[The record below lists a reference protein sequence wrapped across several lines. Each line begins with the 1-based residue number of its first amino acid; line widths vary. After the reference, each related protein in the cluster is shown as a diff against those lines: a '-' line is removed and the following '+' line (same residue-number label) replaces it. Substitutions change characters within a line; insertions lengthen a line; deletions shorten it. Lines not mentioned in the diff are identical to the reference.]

1 MAERRE
7 HFPIVREAVGAF
19 ADRAH
24 FSRAVQELRAA
35 GFAPDDISVLGSHDS
50 LTAAGDASTGAE
62 ARSILPAGL
71 IEEIKF
77 LAPLTI
83 AGIIL
88 LSGGPIAAAIAAL
101 VGAGLGGVALK
112 EILDRYAAPRHAE
125 EFAAAIGAGAVLL
138 WVRCPDPESELSAT
152 RILESAGG
160 RNVHIHGRTAGVPK
174 P

>member
-19 ADRAH
+19 ADRLH
-24 FSRAVQELRAA
+24 FQRAVTELRAA

-50 LTAAGDASTGAE
+50 LTAAGDAAAE
-62 ARSILPAGL
+62 REPHPLMPAGL
-71 IEEIKF
+71 LEEIKF

-83 AGIIL
+83 AGIII
-88 LSGGPIAAAIAAL
+88 LSGGPIAAGIAAL

-112 EILDRYAAPRHAE
+112 EILDRYAAPRHAA
-125 EFAAAIGAGAVLL
+125 EFAAALEAGAVLL

-152 RILESAGG
+152 RILEAAGG
-160 RNVHIHGRTAGVPK
+160 RNVHVHGRTAGPLG
-174 P
+174 